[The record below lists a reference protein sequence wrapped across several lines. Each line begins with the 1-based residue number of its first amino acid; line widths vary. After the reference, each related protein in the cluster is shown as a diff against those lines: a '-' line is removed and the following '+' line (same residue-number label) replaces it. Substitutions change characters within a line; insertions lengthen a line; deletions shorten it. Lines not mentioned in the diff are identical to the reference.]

1 MGFFSPKDIGPGY
14 PVEDVPDRRLTKWKP
29 AKKDGEP
36 VPIAYICPVVFT
48 IKD

>member
-1 MGFFSPKDIGPGY
+1 MPN
-14 PVEDVPDRRLTKWKP
+14 WKP

-48 IKD
+48 IKDWSMADITNRSQ